1 MMQKCYILS
10 ALFLVC
16 TFCFSQNLVPNPSF
30 ESVAVC
36 PGNYSR
42 HASEFKVIDWR
53 SANNGT
59 PDYFHECSR
68 GDADVPHNWA
78 GISEAFDGDG
88 YAGIYVWIDLDLNY
102 REYLQCKLVEPLIK
116 DSTYLISFRYKLSSY
131 SRYAVERIG
140 LALSDSLVYQKDD
153 RVIPA
158 SPSISIVKDTTFSP
172 QTGSWELAEQK
183 IKATGGEQF
192 LIIGNFFNNIT
203 TQHYRIRFSPMQQE
217 MLERGAY
224 YYIDDVQVFPLWKLP
239 EPVLPPFTPDTIV
252 FNKTYVLNKIQFKF
266 DSFKLQHAS
275 FEELDALAS
284 WLNNNSSVYIRLSGH
299 TDDIGGD
306 HYNQTLSEKRAQ
318 TVALYLQ
325 QKGIPAYRIQTKG
338 YGKSKP
344 LVLAADDL
352 ARKQN
357 RRVEI
362 VFE

>member
-1 MMQKCYILS
+1 MRHKGYLLS
-10 ALFLVC
+10 GFFLVC
-16 TFCFSQNLVPNPSF
+16 NFCLAQNLVPNPSF
-30 ESVAVC
+30 ESVSVC
-36 PGNYSR
+36 PGNYSQ
-42 HASEFKVIDWR
+42 HASEFKVTDWR

-88 YAGIYVWIDLDLNY
+88 YAGIYVWIDLDRNY
-102 REYLQCKLVEPLIK
+102 REYLQCKLLEPLIK

-131 SRYAVERIG
+131 SRYAVDRIG

-153 RVIPA
+153 RVIFT

-172 QTGSWELAEQK
+172 QTGSWELAERK

-224 YYIDDVQVFPLWKLP
+224 YYMDDVQVIPLWRLP
-239 EPVLPPFTPDTIV
+239 QPVLPPFTPDTIV

-266 DSFKLQHAS
+266 DSYKLQHAS
-275 FEELDALAS
+275 FEELDALAF
-284 WLNNNSSVYIRLSGH
+284 WLSNNSSVYIRLSGH
-299 TDDIGGD
+299 TDDVGSD
-306 HYNQTLSEKRAQ
+306 RYNLVLSEKRAQ

-325 QKGIPAYRIQTKG
+325 QKGISPNRIQSKG

-344 LVLAADDL
+344 LVAATDDL

>member
-1 MMQKCYILS
+1 M
-10 ALFLVC
+10 
-16 TFCFSQNLVPNPSF
+16 
-30 ESVAVC
+30 
-36 PGNYSR
+36 
-42 HASEFKVIDWR
+42 IDWR
-53 SANNGT
+53 SANSGT
-59 PDYFHECSR
+59 PDYFHECSQ

-78 GISEAFDGDG
+78 GIADAFDGDA
-88 YAGIYVWIDLDLNY
+88 YAGIYIWIDMDRNY
-102 REYLQCKLVEPLIK
+102 REYLQCKLLEPLIK
-116 DSTYLISFRYKLSSY
+116 DSTYQISFRYKLSSY
-131 SRYAVERIG
+131 SRYAVDRIG

-153 RVIPA
+153 RVILTDPA
-158 SPSISIVKDTTFSP
+158 ISIIRDTTFSP
-172 QTGSWELAEQK
+172 QTGTWEIAEQE

-192 LIIGNFFNNIT
+192 LVIGNFFNNTT

-224 YYIDDVQVFPLWKLP
+224 YYIDDVQVLPLWKLP
-239 EPVLPPFTPDTIV
+239 EPLLPSFTPDTIL

-266 DSFKLQHAS
+266 DSYKLQHAS

-284 WLNNNSSVYIRLSGH
+284 WLTNHSTVSIRLSGH
-299 TDDIGGD
+299 TDDVGGD
-306 HYNQTLSEKRAQ
+306 RYNQTLSEKRAQ

-325 QKGIPAYRIQTKG
+325 QKGISSNRVQTKG

-344 LVLAADDL
+344 LVPATDDL